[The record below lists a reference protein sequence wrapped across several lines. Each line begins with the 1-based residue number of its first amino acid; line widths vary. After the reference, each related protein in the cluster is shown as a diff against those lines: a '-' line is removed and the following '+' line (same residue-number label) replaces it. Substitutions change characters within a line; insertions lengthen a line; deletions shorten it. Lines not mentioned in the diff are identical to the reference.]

1 MRFSWFARGLP
12 LLLSGVAA
20 SALAQ
25 GLDDRV
31 IQAAPIPGSVV
42 RLLPAVPNVV
52 GMSSFQAERVLFEA
66 GYTVRVKHLDYPDTT
81 VGPGQISAMVPAAGT
96 RMTGGTV
103 EIQLPRAAIKVGI
116 GAISLLDT
124 ERRTG
129 FDLDEGRY
137 EEILR
142 GADFILRAHNNDSVG
157 SDARSN
163 SYQGAYHQVETID
176 GAVMAI
182 LDELPSPVTIYGI
195 GDAGY
200 YYECMW
206 ALKKSAKRRERI
218 EISSGATFCVVTAKG
233 TMGVVRFGGLADN
246 PLFQTRNFQF
256 RYANFPGSYYQGLGR
271 VTPRTTPTGPARTLC
286 EAAADARGRNSPA
299 APGLERQCAAQQV
312 RQAEQA
318 PIVAGLPDLA
328 VRGEALASADP
339 RSASLREQQAEGP
352 KRTGFDIGMAA
363 AENQT
368 APGPGKDRIRATLAA
383 GEQAGF
389 DVGVSFS
396 LDRNRNAELAATG
409 ERIAGADPAA
419 AAARERDPDGRYQLG
434 FDIAT
439 AIFGDPALGA
449 KGNTATGP
457 GSLGIRDA
465 LSAASQ
471 RGFNDAV
478 AYHLAR
484 TY

>member
-31 IQAAPIPGSVV
+31 IQAAPIPGSAV
-42 RLLPAVPNVV
+42 RLLPAVPDVV
-52 GMSSFQAERVLFEA
+52 GMDITSATKLVHDAGFE
-66 GYTVRVKHLDYPDTT
+66 VKIKHLDYPVATAA
-81 VGPGQISAMVPAAGT
+81 PGEISAMTPPAGT
-96 RMTGGTV
+96 RMSGGTV
-103 EIQLPRAAIKVGI
+103 EIALPRAAIKLGI
-116 GAISLLDT
+116 GGLSLQDT
-124 ERRTG
+124 DRRTG

-137 EEILR
+137 EEFLR
-142 GADFILRAHNNDSVG
+142 GADLVLRYYESTAKTDPSNG
-157 SDARSN
+157 STYYSG
-163 SYQGAYHQVETID
+163 QGHYLEPID
-176 GAVMAI
+176 GAVIAI
-182 LDELPSPVTIYGI
+182 LSNSSAI
-195 GDAGY
+195 GLHGLGDY
-200 YYECMW
+200 YTLIECQV
-206 ALKKSAKRRERI
+206 ALKSARRERI
-218 EISSGATFCVVTAKG
+218 PVDGGGTVCVITAKG
-233 TMGVVRFGGLADN
+233 TVGVLNFGGAGVN
-246 PLFQTRNFQF
+246 PLHTTTNFQF
-256 RYANFPGSYYQGLGR
+256 RYANFPGSYYKGLGR
-271 VTPRTTPTGPARTLC
+271 VTPRTTPAGPARTLC

-318 PIVAGLPDLA
+318 PILAGLPDLA